1 MISFH
6 KKNQVN
12 NTKFYFSQEFRNKQI
27 RTIYK
32 ILQLPTT
39 KENTEFINRLL
50 YNINN
55 ELYNFYYPKKPF
67 YIDTKEFLIKLGN
80 KGIVETSNEI
90 INLMKQKE
98 IEEKQKEENKDKN
111 KSLNEVLTRP
121 KFSTLDYS
129 DNDNPDDKLKEIM
142 NERKQFDRT
151 LPNATNPNTPE
162 DVGLVPISTKK
173 SSKETSINNTERQNV
188 LSQNVLPVQ
197 IKEVK
202 QEQKEI
208 KQEQQL
214 NNPIKVLTYH
224 NDDFKLSRPNSDI
237 DFRQPIDKS
246 LLMENINEGM
256 EDNNFSSF

>member
-6 KKNQVN
+6 KKIQVN
-12 NTKFYFSQEFRNKQI
+12 NTRFYFSQEFRNKQI
-27 RTIYK
+27 KTIYK
-32 ILQLPTT
+32 ILQLPIT

-50 YNINN
+50 YNINT

-111 KSLNEVLTRP
+111 KSLNEILTRP

-129 DNDNPDDKLKEIM
+129 DNVNPDDKLKEIM
-142 NERKQFDRT
+142 DERKEFDRT
-151 LPNATNPNTPE
+151 LPNASNPNTPE

-173 SSKETSINNTERQNV
+173 GIKDTTINTMERENILPQT
-188 LSQNVLPVQ
+188 VLPIQ
-197 IKEVK
+197 KKEVK
-202 QEQKEI
+202 E
-208 KQEQQL
+208 EQQIINL
-214 NNPIKVLTYH
+214 NKEPIYN
-224 NDDFKLSRPNSDI
+224 NDEFKQAKPTSKI
-237 DFRQPIDKS
+237 DFSQPIEKS

-256 EDNNFSSF
+256 EDNNFSSI

>member
-12 NTKFYFSQEFRNKQI
+12 NTRFYFSQEFRNKQI
-27 RTIYK
+27 KTIYK

-50 YNINN
+50 YNINT

-129 DNDNPDDKLKEIM
+129 DNVNPDDKLKEIM
-142 NERKQFDRT
+142 EERKEFDRT
-151 LPNATNPNTPE
+151 LPNASKPTPE

-173 SSKETSINNTERQNV
+173 STKDTTINTMERENV
-188 LSQNVLPVQ
+188 LSQTVLPIQ
-197 IKEVK
+197 KKEVK
-202 QEQKEI
+202 QEQQIINPNKELNYNNDEF
-208 KQEQQL
+208 KQAK
-214 NNPIKVLTYH
+214 PTGK
-224 NDDFKLSRPNSDI
+224 I
-237 DFRQPIDKS
+237 DFSQPIEKS

-256 EDNNFSSF
+256 EDNNFSNI